1 MLHQLTFFLNGFTG
15 WVGNIDASSSVTI
28 QNTLCFNRETIYIPG
43 SHVRVHTARTGQGS
57 ASLKADPGL

>member
-1 MLHQLTFFLNGFTG
+1 MQ
-15 WVGNIDASSSVTI
+15 NIDASSSATI